1 MRRTDGLQR
10 AGQMIALVIVSAGCT
25 LPRPGPTIQELAA
38 APDDGT
44 PALQMVEITDEI
56 SARTRLDEALNFS
69 FEFETARIE
78 NIEVIRPLDVL
89 DIFILETAQ
98 PPLYPAAGLGP
109 SRVDLSGYVF
119 IPYVGRMLA
128 GGMTTEQFR
137 EHLTREIGF
146 MTPEPQVNV
155 QIGVGGNNT
164 VKVFGDTGAI
174 GEFPITSRTR
184 TLSGL
189 LANAVGGA
197 FEPET
202 ARITIRRDD
211 MISSTW
217 LDNVMRD
224 PRADVAMRGGD
235 VLLIERDPRA
245 FLALGALGANSVVE
259 FPEREIS
266 LLNAISIVG
275 GLNASTA
282 DPRGVFV
289 LRKERPEIVAQV
301 APDAP
306 EGTERVAYVMDLT
319 KPASF
324 FVAANF
330 GVRDDDII
338 YVSEAPYV
346 QFLKIVG
353 SIAPPLQAV
362 DSATSVVARA
372 ASGFE
377 N

>member
-1 MRRTDGLQR
+1 M
-10 AGQMIALVIVSAGCT
+10 
-25 LPRPGPTIQELAA
+25 TI
-38 APDDGT
+38 
-44 PALQMVEITDEI
+44 
-56 SARTRLDEALNFS
+56 
-69 FEFETARIE
+69 
-78 NIEVIRPLDVL
+78 
-89 DIFILETAQ
+89 
-98 PPLYPAAGLGP
+98 
-109 SRVDLSGYVF
+109 
-119 IPYVGRMLA
+119 
-128 GGMTTEQFR
+128 EQFR
-137 EHLTREIGF
+137 VHLTREIGF

-164 VKVFGDTGAI
+164 VKVFGDAGAI

-224 PRADVAMRGGD
+224 PRADVAVRGGD

-245 FLALGALGANSVVE
+245 FLALGALGANSEVE

-346 QFLKIVG
+346 QFLKIIG

-372 ASGFE
+372 ASGFQ